1 MMGVLY
7 RVLLRTVISRAR
19 LLGLGLMALV
29 PVLLALGLRYGN
41 PTDPARAAYSDLV
54 EGYCLGLL
62 APVVSLVL
70 ASAALGDMAEDG
82 TLVHLWLKPV
92 ARWAITAAG
101 LLASLTVAVPLVVVP
116 TVVAAAIAGA
126 GAVPNLPAG
135 AAAATTLAVVAY
147 AALFLG
153 LGLRVRRAL
162 VWGLAYVLIWEGAVA
177 HAARGAARISIQVQ
191 VRSVL
196 AAVCSH
202 VPPRNA
208 VATATGVIA
217 PVAVVAVALALTTW
231 WLARVDVA

>member
-1 MMGVLY
+1 MIPVLY

-19 LLGLGLMALV
+19 LLGLGLMGVV
-29 PVLLALGLRYGN
+29 PVLLAFGLRIGS
-41 PTDPARAAYSDLV
+41 PPDPGRAAYDLV

-82 TLVHLWLKPV
+82 TLVHVWLKPV
-92 ARWAITAAG
+92 PRRAITAAG
-101 LLASLTVAVPLVVVP
+101 LLASLTVAVPLVVLP
-116 TVVAAAIAGA
+116 TVVAATVAGS
-126 GAVPNLPAG
+126 GVVPNLPGG
-135 AAAATTLAVVAY
+135 AAVAATLAVLAY

-196 AAVCSH
+196 AAICSH

-208 VATATGVIA
+208 VATTTGVIA
-217 PVAVVAVALALTTW
+217 PLAVVALALALTTW